1 MVRHSFNG
9 SHIIIID
16 MITLTYP
23 VIFIG
28 LINVRCAA
36 TAEQKTGHHTGHSLY
51 RSTTPLLFVRSH
63 RVHSSEICGP
73 LFNACEGAYLTP
85 LL

>member
-1 MVRHSFNG
+1 MATFVITSYFLRYKSQYG
-9 SHIIIID
+9 SHIIYT
-16 MITLTYP
+16 ITLTYP

-51 RSTTPLLFVRSH
+51 RSTTPLLFVRS
-63 RVHSSEICGP
+63 
-73 LFNACEGAYLTP
+73 
-85 LL
+85 